1 MAEVGKLVRSG
12 FWLYLSSLTNNLSGF
27 IYWLLISRL
36 AGPRILGLTTA
47 TIGLAALVTGVM
59 SFGITFALQRF
70 VGECRGKNDHRCESE
85 YFWGAFLVSVVT
97 YIGTGLA
104 LLLTGLMGESFSNY
118 SPVMLETT
126 GVIVLLG
133 HWNLVYSYV
142 VATLETKLVFTAA
155 LIGSTIKIINGT
167 ILVILG
173 FGWLGVVAG
182 YASSWAVILI
192 LLSPRA
198 IGGNLPIILPSL
210 DRVKNLFKAGLSNW
224 APSVLTII
232 GQWLAVIAVFGYSGA
247 VQTGYYYVANTIA
260 GFVLGIS
267 TMIMGVM
274 IPVLSGMSDGRKRL
288 AWNALRIS
296 LAVIAPISGY
306 LVFYPE
312 SILGLLGHTYTKA
325 SLVLSI
331 LSLGYIPVL
340 LTTGVFNL
348 VYAYGM
354 YKESLLIGLY
364 QNVPRVILYLILT
377 PMMQGLGTALSMAI
391 GGVTGLAY
399 AFIVSRRIGFHFN
412 IKQSLE
418 TIMVPLAVL
427 GPTRLIGVPWP
438 IAVIIALVIYL
449 YYTKRSILT
458 RSDLRQLST
467 SLVGEEAVNRIYTRF
482 KWLIDLLVSS

>member
-1 MAEVGKLVRSG
+1 MGKLVRSG

-27 IYWLLISRL
+27 IYWILISRL

-70 VGECRGKNDHRCESE
+70 VGECRGKKDRRCESE
-85 YFWGAFLVSVVT
+85 YFWGSFLVSFVT

-104 LLLTGLMGESFSNY
+104 LFLTGFMGKGFSSY

-133 HWNLVYSYV
+133 LWNLVYSYV
-142 VATLETKLVFTAA
+142 VATLETKLLFTAT
-155 LIGSTIKIINGT
+155 LVGSIAKIITGT
-167 ILVILG
+167 LLVVMG

-182 YASSWAVILI
+182 YASSWAILLV

-198 IGGNLPIILPSL
+198 IGNNLPVIMPGL
-210 DRVKNLFKAGLSNW
+210 DSVKNLFKAGLSNW

-340 LTTGVFNL
+340 FTAGVFNL

-364 QNVPRVILYLILT
+364 QNVPRAILYLILT
-377 PMMQGLGTALSMAI
+377 PILQGLGTALSMAI
-391 GGVTGLAY
+391 GGVTGLVY
-399 AFIVSRRIGFHFN
+399 ALIVSKHIGFHFN
-412 IKQSLE
+412 GKRSLE
-418 TIMVPLAVL
+418 TILVPLAVL
-427 GPTRLIGVPWP
+427 GPMRLIGVPWP
-438 IAVIIALVIYL
+438 IAAIMSLLIYV

-467 SLVGEEAVNRIYTRF
+467 SLVGEKAVDRIYSRF
-482 KWLIDLLVSS
+482 RWLIDLLVSS